1 MYTVCIPAFSQV
13 RDENAN
19 EGASPYD
26 DESALGIVYESE
38 TQTKTAEDGTI
49 NGVMVNGLGPP
60 PGAKKKKK
68 KKKNAVAP

>member
-1 MYTVCIPAFSQV
+1 M

-19 EGASPYD
+19 SEASPYD

-38 TQTKTAEDGTI
+38 TQTKTGADGTI
-49 NGVMVNGLGPP
+49 NGVMVNGLAPP
-60 PGAKKKKK
+60 DGAKKKKK

>member
-1 MYTVCIPAFSQV
+1 M

-49 NGVMVNGLGPP
+49 NGVMVNGLAPP
-60 PGAKKKKK
+60 GGGAKKKKK